1 MAALFTTVFSA
12 EACTSWV
19 LKPEVTE
26 SGRMF
31 IQKVL
36 DVPYRNR
43 LDADIRVAS
52 SGWRWIRVGS
62 FGHGASMG
70 MNEKG
75 VAITT
80 NCGDLNG
87 DLPPS
92 DGERHTMASYE
103 LVWLVKSCATAEEAV
118 EAIKRI
124 GRNGLFVYGL
134 KNYGTIVLVADARR
148 AFLVEIGNGYAEAA
162 EVTGGIHV
170 VANAWSLPGG
180 ESVSLSALTS
190 IRGNRARKACAVK
203 SLQDNRVD
211 GKYTLRGCF
220 DTSRKIRRSKFSE
233 SDVFVPGSRK
243 ARNMSLE
250 TACFEID
257 SEFPAYLSC
266 AYIALGPQRHTVYLP
281 VPMALRQLPDKI
293 RDGRWGE
300 MAYAHQEA
308 FGPEHGDL
316 PRMTELEDKFIAEF
330 KETRDR
336 ARRLLK
342 DGKTDEAV
350 KLLNDCFDRQY
361 AEADKLMTALYS
373 AAKSKIAEK

>member
-1 MAALFTTVFSA
+1 
-12 EACTSWV
+12 
-19 LKPEVTE
+19 
-26 SGRMF
+26 
-31 IQKVL
+31 
-36 DVPYRNR
+36 
-43 LDADIRVAS
+43 
-52 SGWRWIRVGS
+52 
-62 FGHGASMG
+62 
-70 MNEKG
+70 
-75 VAITT
+75 
-80 NCGDLNG
+80 
-87 DLPPS
+87 
-92 DGERHTMASYE
+92 
-103 LVWLVKSCATAEEAV
+103 
-118 EAIKRI
+118 
-124 GRNGLFVYGL
+124 
-134 KNYGTIVLVADARR
+134 
-148 AFLVEIGNGYAEAA
+148 
-162 EVTGGIHV
+162 
-170 VANAWSLPGG
+170 
-180 ESVSLSALTS
+180 
-190 IRGNRARKACAVK
+190 
-203 SLQDNRVD
+203 
-211 GKYTLRGCF
+211 
-220 DTSRKIRRSKFSE
+220 
-233 SDVFVPGSRK
+233 
-243 ARNMSLE
+243 MSLE